1 MCVCVC
7 VCVYACAYACVCVCV
22 YMCVCVHACV
32 CVRVCMYMCV
42 CVHPCVCIRVCACA
56 CACACVCVNEQV
68 KRESCFTVAN
78 AQTVFSTMQS
88 LVFPI
93 LVHVFTDHFHLQFFS
108 HLKIE
113 GGGLGDFVTC
123 DDVR

>member
-1 MCVCVC
+1 MSKCV
-7 VCVYACAYACVCVCV
+7 CVCVCV

-32 CVRVCMYMCV
+32 CACVHVHVFMCACV
-42 CVHPCVCIRVCACA
+42 CVHVYVCMRVCACA
-56 CACACVCVNEQV
+56 CVCVCVYVCVNEQV

-113 GGGLGDFVTC
+113 GEGLRDFVTC